1 MKIYVPVFH
10 QQAGFERTDQVD
22 SGADALPAADD
33 VALLNDA
40 KGLLPV
46 FGRQFQ
52 YFSVVSIFCSPP
64 VDGGIINGLSYRAIE
79 KSVRRNK

>member
-52 YFSVVSIFCSPP
+52 YFFRRFHFL
-64 VDGGIINGLSYRAIE
+64 LS
-79 KSVRRNK
+79 SC